1 MSMTMETRPFSIQS
15 PEAIA
20 KEYGGNKQKIA
31 QAMQMGIIDPTAGM
45 LAGMFID
52 RMRSAAQQEQA
63 PQQTIAQQVFAPP
76 AAPQQMSE
84 LDTTLQAAF
93 GPPPR
98 RGGEALPPAP
108 AGLGATPE
116 AAQMMAPPPM
126 EQPMGMAEG
135 GMVPPYMNNG
145 GLAELPVPDG
155 MFDEPHNGSY
165 AGGGIVAFAG
175 GEYIQQ
181 GSDEPEADAVGT
193 RLQKPKPKSLG
204 ALPSFDIPRS
214 IFGMSGDVMTNM
226 DRLKETYTPQTK
238 QMDRATKAYEEELTP
253 EGLKK
258 RRDEDFGAFL
268 MKFGAKLA
276 STPGDLVTAAG
287 IAGGEALP
295 GLEAASKERRADQRQ
310 MLKNLQENEGLSN
323 KEAKEARNLALDMQI
338 KYGSLAVALQDTAFK
353 NLWQQMDDNTKRY
366 VAKLAN
372 EASKY
377 GSDKQKEGTMGA
389 AGIAER
395 RLVGMITNDAIKRV
409 DASLPED
416 TEYSQLMAKQDKTG
430 AAKRRQKLVQDE
442 VKRMFSGDYG
452 AGEDAETLLY
462 DANGKRI

>member
-52 RMRSAAQQEQA
+52 RMRAAAQQEQA

-165 AGGGIVAFAG
+165 AGGGIVAFADSG
-175 GEYIQQ
+175 LVKAKTSEDD
-181 GSDEPEADAVGT
+181 DEDMLESTAP
-193 RLQKPKPKSLG
+193 RPKKPQSLG

-353 NLWQQMDDNTKRY
+353 NLWQLMDDNTKRY
-366 VAKLAN
+366 IAKLSN

-377 GSDKQKEGTMGA
+377 GSDRQYDASVVGLNRENARITQLAVKSVDDK
-389 AGIAER
+389 IAEGGE
-395 RLVGMITNDAIKRV
+395 LQ
-409 DASLPED
+409 PE
-416 TEYSQLMAKQDKTG
+416 YLNAPNK
-430 AAKRRQKLVQDE
+430 AAYRQQKIAEE
-442 VKRMFSGDYG
+442 VAALGGYLGGGGGGKGDYG
-452 AGEDAETLLY
+452 TPPPGAVTRT
-462 DANGKRI
+462 K

>member
-52 RMRSAAQQEQA
+52 RMRSAAQQEQV
-63 PQQTIAQQVFAPP
+63 PQQTIAQQVMAPQPAPAPP
-76 AAPQQMSE
+76 APMGAPP
-84 LDTTLQAAF
+84 T
-93 GPPPR
+93 
-98 RGGEALPPAP
+98 
-108 AGLGATPE
+108 GLGATPE
-116 AAQMMAPPPM
+116 AAQMMAPPMQQAMAPPPM
-126 EQPMGMAEG
+126 EQPMGMAAG
-135 GMVPPYMNNG
+135 GMLPPYMNNG
-145 GLAELPVPDG
+145 GLAELPVPDT
-155 MFDEPHNGSY
+155 MFDEPKNGGY

-214 IFGMSGDVMTNM
+214 IFGVSGDVMTNM
-226 DRLKETYTPQTK
+226 DRLKETYAPQTK
-238 QMDRATKAYEEELTP
+238 QMDRATQAYEEELTP
-253 EGLKK
+253 EGQKK
-258 RRDEDFGAFL
+258 RRDEDLGAFL
-268 MKFGAKLA
+268 MNFGANLA
-276 STPGDLVTAAG
+276 STPGSFLSAAG
-287 IAGGEALP
+287 ESLKAATP
-295 GLEAASKERRADQRQ
+295 GLQESRKERRADQRQ

-366 VAKLAN
+366 VAKLSN
-372 EASKY
+372 EASRY
-377 GSDKQKEGTMGA
+377 GSDRQYDASVVGLNRENARITQLAVKSVDDKIAQGGELQPEYLNAPNKAAYRQQK
-389 AGIAER
+389 IAEEVAA
-395 RLVGMITNDAIKRV
+395 LGGYLGGGGGGGGYGPPPKDA
-409 DASLPED
+409 
-416 TEYSQLMAKQDKTG
+416 
-430 AAKRRQKLVQDE
+430 
-442 VKRMFSGDYG
+442 VKRI
-452 AGEDAETLLY
+452 T
-462 DANGKRI
+462 